1 MPLILRKLLP
11 EDESTFMDAINECE
25 KDPLDFNFAVG
36 FEYEKGFS
44 AFVQQQENWSKG
56 MGLPKGFVPCSYY
69 VGVLDDQIVGRV
81 FIRHKLND
89 FLERIGGHLGYCVIP
104 SFRRQ
109 GIATQ
114 MLKMSL
120 PICAE
125 LGLGKILVTCDV
137 DNVASRRVIEK
148 CGGVF
153 ECITNE
159 PSIEIQ
165 KRKYWIPTSL

>member
-1 MPLILRKLLP
+1 MSLILRKLLP
-11 EDESTFMDAINECE
+11 EDKSTFMDAIRECE
-25 KDPLDFNFAVG
+25 ADPLDFNFAVG
-36 FEYEKGFS
+36 FEHEKGFT
-44 AFVQQQENWSKG
+44 AYREQQENWSKG

-69 VGVLDDQIVGRV
+69 VGVLEDRIVGRV

-89 FLERIGGHLGYCVIP
+89 FLASIGGHLGYWVVP

-125 LGLGKILVTCDV
+125 LGLEKILVTCEV
-137 DNVASRRVIEK
+137 NNVASRKVIEK
-148 CGGVF
+148 CSGVF

-159 PSIEIQ
+159 PTIKVQ
-165 KRKYWIPTSL
+165 KRKYWISTS